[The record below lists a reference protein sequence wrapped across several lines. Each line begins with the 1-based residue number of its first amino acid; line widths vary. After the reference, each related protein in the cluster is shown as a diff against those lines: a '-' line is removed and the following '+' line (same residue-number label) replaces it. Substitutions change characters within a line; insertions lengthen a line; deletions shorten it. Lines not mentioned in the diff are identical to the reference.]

1 MRVLLAL
8 LVVSYLVYVAE
19 GRDCRDGCNP
29 PSDDGKFA
37 ILKNPKDCYKVSD
50 R

>member
-19 GRDCRDGCNP
+19 GRDCRNGCSR
-29 PSDDGKFA
+29 PSDNGKFA
-37 ILKNPKDCYKVSD
+37 ILRNPRECYKVSD
-50 R
+50 I